1 MQIKIIMN
9 IKMKHVSATLKT
21 KKEKVYVDISLKKF
35 DNQATQALVEI
46 SGIVLKNIEI
56 GMEYFTVK
64 KSRVVEK

>member
-9 IKMKHVSATLKT
+9 IKMKHVSATLKI
-21 KKEKVYVDISLKKF
+21 KKEKVYVDIGLKKF

-64 KSRVVEK
+64 KSRIVEK

>member
-64 KSRVVEK
+64 KSRIVEK